1 MAINQKGKAQESC
14 GVKNQG
20 FDFCGHVIF
29 GKPSKWRCQVAVDLE
44 RLEFRG
50 TVKPG
55 NINLDHEYID
65 VERGREEIFEGLALG
80 LTNLRSEDEKN
91 PSKDLERDRQ

>member
-1 MAINQKGKAQESC
+1 MLYLGSHPNGD
-14 GVKNQG
+14 VKQAVG
-20 FDFCGHVIF
+20 F
-29 GKPSKWRCQVAVDLE
+29 E

-55 NINLDHEYID
+55 NIKLDHEYID

-80 LTNLRSEDEKN
+80 LTNLRSG
-91 PSKDLERDRQ
+91 R